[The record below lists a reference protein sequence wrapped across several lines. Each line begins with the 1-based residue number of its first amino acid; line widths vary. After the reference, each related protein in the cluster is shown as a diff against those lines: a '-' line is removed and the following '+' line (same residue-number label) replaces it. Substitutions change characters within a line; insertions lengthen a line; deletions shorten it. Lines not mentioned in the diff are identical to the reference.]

1 MVVAGDASAQVVAV
15 DPTDTPAFER
25 WQRERAEETLYLNE
39 VFLRC
44 GSALWTCGRV
54 LLTSRDYMTSKCS
67 LLDAGLIDL
76 FF

>member
-1 MVVAGDASAQVVAV
+1 M

-44 GSALWTCGRV
+44 GCV
-54 LLTSRDYMTSKCS
+54 LLTCGCVLLTFRDYITLRRCMLC
-67 LLDAGLIDL
+67 
-76 FF
+76 

>member
-1 MVVAGDASAQVVAV
+1 MVAV

-44 GSALWTCGRV
+44 RCV
-54 LLTSRDYMTSKCS
+54 LLTSRDSWPSKCS
-67 LLDAGLIDL
+67 LLACCADLIGLL
-76 FF
+76 ALET